1 MINEFDSNLDN
12 QLSSLVNGFS
22 LELSDDI
29 SSNLKVRALSKVKA
43 LRCAPNGYEGT
54 GWQEPSQVGTSS
66 LWVVSKFAGSLA
78 FSRCHS

>member
-29 SSNLKVRALSKVKA
+29 SSNLKVRALSKVLKV
-43 LRCAPNGYEGT
+43 NGELSVNLKGFKT
-54 GWQEPSQVGTSS
+54 QKGETFKSF
-66 LWVVSKFAGSLA
+66 LD
-78 FSRCHS
+78 RR